1 VAIGTPI
8 VVLYV
13 YGIIPFTI
21 MRTGG
26 CGYRLRRGGSG
37 GEEEQN
43 EETQN
48 EDEKRQD
55 WVSINPSDDISVQG
69 LDSQTVLP
77 GEVNSASGD
86 VASTMALASFCSNSI
101 NESAIAQ
108 ENSTNASITSRGL
121 CRKIPALERSL
132 TPVSRSETINEEK
145 NETS

>member
-1 VAIGTPI
+1 
-8 VVLYV
+8 
-13 YGIIPFTI
+13 

-26 CGYRLRRGGSG
+26 CGYRLRRGGSSDD
-37 GEEEQN
+37 EEER
-43 EETQN
+43 EEIQN

-108 ENSTNASITSRGL
+108 ENST
-121 CRKIPALERSL
+121 K
-132 TPVSRSETINEEK
+132 
-145 NETS
+145 